1 MRMPG
6 RIGHRL
12 SLLPVHRVDATVAR
26 LHGLPAMA
34 ATAVARPLPVQLL
47 RVIAGVT
54 AAIAGAAI
62 TAPQIARAADET

>member
-1 MRMPG
+1 MPG

-47 RVIAGVT
+47 RVTAGVT
-54 AAIAGAAI
+54 AAMPVAAM
-62 TAPQIARAADET
+62 TVPLNVRAADED